1 MPPRAFIIAIALLAP
16 LAASFAATGEGEEA
30 TAPPQ
35 FLPAARSVSNWRA
48 QAVGNL
54 DLPPERA
61 QALASGAQEKGVT
74 RCVRLNNYWCVKG
87 TGWNGMLAADAE
99 GHAAFASAEEGAAV
113 AALLL
118 RRYYMSYSR
127 RSAQAIVSRWAPA
140 ECRVVRVASSPSAS
154 AIPLP
159 PLRPGAKSPP
169 GIAQTRTK
177 LGPAPAPKAT
187 PDALSTRGVNQTL
200 RARWMARGHGKIAKA
215 QPRTRIAERLPP
227 LMRAPSIAV
236 GLGEKPMAMPELK
249 LASLA
254 MPVPELDR
262 RDPARPEPL
271 RPIINCDSETNRL
284 KAYAQK
290 ASAGVAASP
299 DEDLALFTPEGE
311 PTPTLA
317 RVMENM
323 SAVEIGPLR
332 ADKAVIAAGIARA
345 MAAIRQAQ
353 GAKEQASR

>member
-1 MPPRAFIIAIALLAP
+1 MPPRAFIITIALLAP

-30 TAPPQ
+30 PAPPQ

-48 QAVGNL
+48 QAGGNL
-54 DLPPERA
+54 DLAPERA
-61 QALASGAQEKGVT
+61 QALASGVHEKGVT

-99 GHAAFASAEEGAAV
+99 GHAAFASAQEGAAV

-118 RRYYMSYSR
+118 RRYYMAYSR
-127 RSAQAIVSRWAPA
+127 RSAQAIVRRWAPA
-140 ECRVVRVASSPSAS
+140 ECRVVRVASRAS
-154 AIPLP
+154 GIPLP
-159 PLRPGAKSPP
+159 PIRGNAKSPV

-177 LGPAPAPKAT
+177 LGPAP
-187 PDALSTRGVNQTL
+187 DALSTRGVGQTL
-200 RARWMARGHGKIAKA
+200 RARWIARGHGKVAKA
-215 QPRTRIAERLPP
+215 PRTRIAGGLPP

-236 GLGEKPMAMPELK
+236 GLGEKPLALPELK

-254 MPVPELDR
+254 MPGLEQL
-262 RDPARPEPL
+262 RPEPL

-290 ASAGVAASP
+290 ASSGVAASP

-311 PTPTLA
+311 PTPNLA

-345 MAAIRQAQ
+345 MAAIRQAR
-353 GAKEQASR
+353 GAAEQASR

>member
-1 MPPRAFIIAIALLAP
+1 MPPRAFIITIALLAP
-16 LAASFAATGEGEEA
+16 LAASFAATGEGEDA
-30 TAPPQ
+30 PAPPQ

-48 QAVGNL
+48 QAGGHL

-61 QALASGAQEKGVT
+61 QALASGVEEKGVT

-87 TGWNGMLAADAE
+87 VGWNGMLAADAE
-99 GHAAFASAEEGAAV
+99 GHAAFASAEEGATV

-140 ECRVVRVASSPSAS
+140 ECRITRVASRPSAM
-154 AIPLP
+154 PLP
-159 PLRPGAKSPP
+159 PIRPGAKGPP
-169 GIAQTRTK
+169 GIAQARNK
-177 LGPAPAPKAT
+177 LGPAPKAT
-187 PDALSTRGVNQTL
+187 PDALSMRGVNQTL
-200 RARWMARGHGKIAKA
+200 RARWLARGNAKMAKA
-215 QPRTRIAERLPP
+215 QPRSRVAERLPP
-227 LMRAPSIAV
+227 LMRAPGIAV

-254 MPVPELDR
+254 MPGPELDR
-262 RDPARPEPL
+262 REPPRPEPL

-311 PTPTLA
+311 PTPNLA

-345 MAAIRQAQ
+345 MAAIRQS
-353 GAKEQASR
+353 QASKEEASR

>member
-1 MPPRAFIIAIALLAP
+1 MPPRAFIAAIALLTP
-16 LAASFAATGEGEEA
+16 LAASFAATGEGEDA
-30 TAPPQ
+30 PAPPQ

-48 QAVGNL
+48 QAGGHL

-61 QALASGAQEKGVT
+61 LALASGAEEKGVT

-87 TGWNGMLAADAE
+87 VGWNGMLAADAE
-99 GHAAFASAEEGAAV
+99 GHVAFASAEEGAAV

-118 RRYYMSYSR
+118 RRYYMAYSR

-140 ECRVVRVASSPSAS
+140 ECRLVRLASSTF

-159 PLRPGAKSPP
+159 PLRPGAKAPP
-169 GIAQTRTK
+169 GIAQTRGK
-177 LGPAPAPKAT
+177 LGPAPAPKAA
-187 PDALSTRGVNQTL
+187 PDALSTRGVGQTL
-200 RARWMARGHGKIAKA
+200 RARWMARGRGKLAKA
-215 QPRTRIAERLPP
+215 PRTRVAERLPP
-227 LMRAPSIAV
+227 MLRAPSIAV

-249 LASLA
+249 LASLTL
-254 MPVPELDR
+254 PNPELDR
-262 RDPARPEPL
+262 KEAPRPEPT
-271 RPIINCDSETNRL
+271 RPVVNCDSETNRL

-311 PTPTLA
+311 PTPHLA

-345 MAAIRQAQ
+345 MDAIRQAQ
-353 GAKEQASR
+353 AAREQASR

>member
-30 TAPPQ
+30 PAPPQ

-48 QAVGNL
+48 QAGAHL

-61 QALASGAQEKGVT
+61 QAMASGAQEKGVT

-87 TGWNGMLAADAE
+87 VGWNGMLAADAE
-99 GHAAFASAEEGAAV
+99 GHAAFASAEEGATV

-140 ECRVVRVASSPSAS
+140 ECRITRVATRPSAM
-154 AIPLP
+154 PLP
-159 PLRPGAKSPP
+159 PIRPGEKGPP
-169 GIAQTRTK
+169 GIAQARNK

-187 PDALSTRGVNQTL
+187 PDALSMRGVGQTL
-200 RARWMARGHGKIAKA
+200 RARWIARGHAKVAKA

-227 LMRAPSIAV
+227 LMRAPGIAV
-236 GLGEKPMAMPELK
+236 GLGEKPMARPELK
-249 LASLA
+249 LASLT
-254 MPVPELDR
+254 MPGLEPL
-262 RDPARPEPL
+262 RPEPL
-271 RPIINCDSETNRL
+271 RPILTCASETNRL
-284 KAYAQK
+284 QAYAQK

-311 PTPTLA
+311 PTPHLA

-353 GAKEQASR
+353 AAREQASR

>member
-1 MPPRAFIIAIALLAP
+1 MPPRAFIATIALLAP
-16 LAASFAATGEGEEA
+16 LAASFAATGEGED
-30 TAPPQ
+30 APAAPQ

-48 QAVGNL
+48 QAGGNR

-61 QALASGAQEKGVT
+61 QALASGAEEKGVT

-87 TGWNGMLAADAE
+87 VGWNGMLAADAE
-99 GHAAFASAEEGAAV
+99 GHVAFATAEEGAAV

-118 RRYYMSYSR
+118 RRYYLSYSR

-140 ECRVVRVASSPSAS
+140 ECRVTRVASRAS
-154 AIPLP
+154 TIPLP
-159 PLRPGAKSPP
+159 PSRPGAKSPV
-169 GIAQTRTK
+169 GIAQTRNK
-177 LGPAPAPKAT
+177 LGPA
-187 PDALSTRGVNQTL
+187 PDALSTRGVGQTL
-200 RARWMARGHGKIAKA
+200 RAHWLARGHGKVAKA
-215 QPRTRIAERLPP
+215 PRTRIAERLPP
-227 LMRAPSIAV
+227 MLRAPSIAV

-249 LASLA
+249 LASLT
-254 MPVPELDR
+254 MPGLEPL
-262 RDPARPEPL
+262 RPEPL
-271 RPIINCDSETNRL
+271 RPILNCASETNRL
-284 KAYAQK
+284 QAYAQK

-311 PTPTLA
+311 PTPHLA

-345 MAAIRQAQ
+345 MEAIRQAQ
-353 GAKEQASR
+353 AAKEQASR

>member
-1 MPPRAFIIAIALLAP
+1 MPPRAFIATLALLTP
-16 LAASFAATGEGEEA
+16 LAASLAATGEGDNA
-30 TAPPQ
+30 PAPPQ

-48 QAVGNL
+48 QAGGHL

-61 QALASGAQEKGVT
+61 QALASGAEEKGVT
-74 RCVRLNNYWCVKG
+74 RCVRHNNYWCVKG
-87 TGWNGMLAADAE
+87 VGWNGMLAADAE

-118 RRYYMSYSR
+118 RRYYMAYSR

-140 ECRVVRVASSPSAS
+140 ECRVTRMASRAS
-154 AIPLP
+154 TLPLP
-159 PLRPGAKSPP
+159 PIRPGAKSPV

-177 LGPAPAPKAT
+177 LGPAP
-187 PDALSTRGVNQTL
+187 DALSTRGVSQTL
-200 RARWMARGHGKIAKA
+200 RARWLARGHGKITKA
-215 QPRTRIAERLPP
+215 PTRTRIAERLPP
-227 LMRAPSIAV
+227 LMRTPSIAV

-249 LASLA
+249 LASLT
-254 MPVPELDR
+254 MPSL
-262 RDPARPEPL
+262 EPL
-271 RPIINCDSETNRL
+271 RPILNCASETNRL
-284 KAYAQK
+284 QAYAQK

-311 PTPTLA
+311 PTPHLA

-345 MAAIRQAQ
+345 MEAIRQAQ
-353 GAKEQASR
+353 AAKEQASQ

>member
-1 MPPRAFIIAIALLAP
+1 MPPRAFIATIALLAP
-16 LAASFAATGEGEEA
+16 FAASFAATGEGEQA
-30 TAPPQ
+30 PAPPQ

-48 QAVGNL
+48 QAGGHL

-61 QALASGAQEKGVT
+61 QALASGAEEKGVT

-87 TGWNGMLAADAE
+87 VGWTGMLAADAE

-140 ECRVVRVASSPSAS
+140 ECRVVRVARRPSAS

-159 PLRPGAKSPP
+159 PARGSAKGPP

-187 PDALSTRGVNQTL
+187 PDALSMRGVGQTL

-254 MPVPELDR
+254 MPGLEPQ
-262 RDPARPEPL
+262 RPEPL

-311 PTPTLA
+311 PTPHLA

-345 MAAIRQAQ
+345 MEAIRQSHA
-353 GAKEQASR
+353 AKEQASR

>member
-1 MPPRAFIIAIALLAP
+1 MPPRAFIATLALLAP
-16 LAASFAATGEGEEA
+16 LAASFAATGEGEDA
-30 TAPPQ
+30 PAPPQ

-48 QAVGNL
+48 QAGAHL
-54 DLPPERA
+54 DLAPERA
-61 QALASGAQEKGVT
+61 QALASGAEEKGVT

-87 TGWNGMLAADAE
+87 VGWNGMLAADAE
-99 GHAAFASAEEGAAV
+99 GHVAFASAEEGAAV

-127 RSAQAIVSRWAPA
+127 RSAQAIVTRWAPA
-140 ECRVVRVASSPSAS
+140 ECRVARVASRPS

-159 PLRPGAKSPP
+159 PIRGSAKGPV
-169 GIAQTRTK
+169 GIAQTRNK
-177 LGPAPAPKAT
+177 LGPA
-187 PDALSTRGVNQTL
+187 PDALSTRGVGQTL
-200 RARWMARGHGKIAKA
+200 RAHWLARGKGKVAKA
-215 QPRTRIAERLPP
+215 QPRSHIGERLPP

-254 MPVPELDR
+254 MPGLEPL
-262 RDPARPEPL
+262 RPEPL
-271 RPIINCDSETNRL
+271 RPIVNCDSETNRL
-284 KAYAQK
+284 QSYAQK

-299 DEDLALFTPEGE
+299 DEDLALFTSEGE
-311 PTPTLA
+311 PTPHLA

-345 MAAIRQAQ
+345 MAAIRQVQ
-353 GAKEQASR
+353 GAREEASR